1 MRRRGSAR
9 RRGRH
14 PAGAAV
20 LLIVLLSVSVLTVVG
35 LALKFSTDAER
46 IGASQEW
53 AASRAFYAAE
63 AGVRW
68 AIAQLTRSPAE
79 FLDRPEFRDPPDP
92 FGAVRF
98 PFPAHRHGPAG
109 HFRGDPGDDGI
120 EVFVENPSPLGR
132 RPDPSAAPGTAYFYE
147 FEVRVRAREATPV
160 PRFAIQ
166 VAADVE
172 VGPLPADFLD
182 REAIIAGDSR
192 IENETTTTGALDP
205 EPLRAVSRNW
215 KVQ

>member
-1 MRRRGSAR
+1 MRRPGSASGR
-9 RRGRH
+9 RRR

-20 LLIVLLSVSVLTVVG
+20 LLFVLLSVSALTVVG

-46 IGASQEW
+46 IGAGKEW
-53 AASRAFYAAE
+53 SASRAFYAAD

-68 AIAQLTRSPAE
+68 AVAQLSRPPAE

-98 PFPAHRHGPAG
+98 PFPAHDHGPAG
-109 HFRGDPGDDGI
+109 RFRGDPGDDGI
-120 EVFVENPSPLGR
+120 EVVVENPSPLGR

-147 FEVRVRAREATPV
+147 FEVRVRAREATPA

-166 VAADVE
+166 VVADVE

-182 REAIIAGDSR
+182 REAIIAGVR
-192 IENETTTTGALDP
+192 GIENETTATGALEP

>member
-1 MRRRGSAR
+1 V
-9 RRGRH
+9 
-14 PAGAAV
+14 GAAV
-20 LLIVLLSVSVLTVVG
+20 LLFVLLCLSVLTVVG
-35 LALKFSTDAER
+35 LALKFSTDSER

-68 AIAQLTRSPAE
+68 AIAQLTRAPAG

-98 PFPAHRHGPAG
+98 PFPAHDHGAAG
-109 HFRGDPGDDGI
+109 PFRGDPGDDGI
-120 EVFVENPSPLGR
+120 EVVVENPSPLGR
-132 RPDPSAAPGTAYFYE
+132 RPDPSAVPGTAYFYE
-147 FEVRVRAREATPV
+147 FEVRVRAREATPA
-160 PRFAIQ
+160 PRYSLQ
-166 VAADVE
+166 VVADVE

-182 REAIIAGDSR
+182 REAISAGVRR
-192 IENETTTTGALDP
+192 IENETTATGALKP